1 MNHNKMAECVL
12 LWQSNT
18 KPAECATCKLEN
30 IHIAEVLQKDL
41 KVLSLI
47 SGFPAQGTG
56 TERRNPQSIWLWRQI
71 IPHSISGQIIQEE
84 YW

>member
-1 MNHNKMAECVL
+1 MAEYVL
-12 LWQSNT
+12 LWQSNA
-18 KPAECATCKLEN
+18 KPAECATYKLEN
-30 IHIAEVLQKDL
+30 NHTAEVLQKDV

-56 TERRNPQSIWLWRQI
+56 TGRRNPQSIWLWRQI
-71 IPHSISGQIIQEE
+71 IPHSINGQIIQKE